1 MSFTTPR
8 VGAIIVASA
17 LAVGVL
23 SGCTPSAAS
32 SVTPGKAHTTSAPG
46 TQNTE
51 PSPTATV
58 PAPGGG
64 TVTETVAP
72 ATPGPT
78 TSAAIDAP
86 AELSNGVE
94 VTIASA
100 KQLEVTAQTP
110 GEISGPAVSVVLK
123 VRNGTD
129 EAIDLSTAM
138 ISLTGSNEAM
148 GQPTTSEPYS
158 PFSGE
163 VAPDDTATGTYV
175 FLLPED
181 ERDALSITVEYV
193 AGAPIALFTGDISK
207 ETR

>member
-1 MSFTTPR
+1 M
-8 VGAIIVASA
+8 
-17 LAVGVL
+17 
-23 SGCTPSAAS
+23 
-32 SVTPGKAHTTSAPG
+32 
-46 TQNTE
+46 
-51 PSPTATV
+51 
-58 PAPGGG
+58 
-64 TVTETVAP
+64 
-72 ATPGPT
+72 
-78 TSAAIDAP
+78 
-86 AELSNGVE
+86 
-94 VTIASA
+94 
-100 KQLEVTAQTP
+100 
-110 GEISGPAVSVVLK
+110 
-123 VRNGTD
+123 RNGTD